1 MILLPYGHE
10 QTSVRR
16 LPWVTL
22 SILAAC
28 VLGFVFSGR
37 FSPVP
42 AEDRRIEEQ
51 VRATLEYW
59 GEHPYLRLPD
69 EFRTLFLAPALDPEQ
84 EQALGF
90 RTHFEAAKPPLAE
103 LRAEQDE
110 ITARAGRAVASY
122 QAHSLRR
129 FGLVP
134 TGGHAIGWL
143 THMFLHGGWL
153 HLLGNMLI
161 LYLAAPFVED
171 VWGRPLFASV
181 YLVAGFVAGLFHT
194 LSNLHSSVPMIGAS
208 GAIAGVMGAFLVR
221 HGTTRIKFFYLFLLA
236 RGTFEAPAWVM
247 IPLWFL
253 SQLWMGFLTS
263 QLDVGTGVAHWAH
276 VGGFLTGVGLAWLVR
291 AQRIEERFVEPV
303 IQREITLEVPGAQ
316 DVVKALVV
324 RDTDP
329 ERAFRML
336 SLSVMNRPESA
347 DAAGALWDL
356 AQQLGRV
363 AEVAP
368 LMLRAIAHQLRSGD
382 ADLALDQWGK
392 LARLVPE
399 LEGDPREFLRLAQA
413 LVERDRREE
422 ALIPLHRALHQ
433 GGEALEPNLALSIAR
448 LAREFAPSIAREA
461 AQQALAASAE
471 PEIRRRAQELLESQ
485 SVGPQRSIPLS

>member
-28 VLGFVFSGR
+28 ALSFVFSGR
-37 FSPVP
+37 FSRVP
-42 AEDRRIEEQ
+42 SEDRRIGLEVE
-51 VRATLEYW
+51 ATLEYW
-59 GEHPYLRLPD
+59 TEHPYLRLPD
-69 EFRTLFLAPALDPEQ
+69 EFRTLFIAPALDAQ

-90 RTHFEAAKPPLAE
+90 RTHFEVAKPSLAE

-110 ITARAGRAVASY
+110 ITARAERAVGSY
-122 QAHSLRR
+122 QAHTLRR
-129 FGLVP
+129 LGLVP
-134 TGGHAIGWL
+134 RGGHAVGWL
-143 THMFLHGGWL
+143 THMFLHGGWM

-171 VWGRPLFASV
+171 VWGRPLFAV
-181 YLVAGFVAGLFHT
+181 LYLAAGLVAGLFHVLT
-194 LSNLHSSVPMIGAS
+194 NLDSSVPMVGAS

-236 RGTFEAPAWVM
+236 RGTFEAPAWLM

-253 SQLWMGFLTS
+253 CQLWMGFLTS
-263 QLDVGTGVAHWAH
+263 HLEVGTGVAHWAH

-291 AQRIEERFVEPV
+291 THRIEERFVEPA
-303 IQREITLEVPGAQ
+303 IKREITLEVQGAQ
-316 DVVKALVV
+316 EVVKGLVV

-336 SLSVMNRPESA
+336 SLSVMNQPESP

-356 AQQLGRV
+356 AVQLGHV

-368 LMLRAIAHQLRSGD
+368 LVLRAITHQLCSGD
-382 ADLALDQWGK
+382 VDLALDQWSS
-392 LARLVPE
+392 LVRHVPE
-399 LEGDPREFLRLAQA
+399 LEGDPRQFLRLAQA

-433 GGEALEPNLALSIAR
+433 AGGALEPNVALSIAR
-448 LAREFAPSIAREA
+448 LAREFAPSVAREA
-461 AQQALAASAE
+461 AERALAASTE
-471 PEIRRRAQELLESQ
+471 PEISRRAQALLEGLSP
-485 SVGPQRSIPLS
+485 VGTQRSIPLS